1 MSDEFDWDQA
11 NIRHLARHDVKPHE
25 VEEVFRR
32 RYAFEFDEP
41 VEGEDRFLIY
51 GTTAQGRYLTIS
63 FTERKGR
70 TRPITAWDMTEE
82 ELKTYADQIYHETE
96 IQE

>member
-1 MSDEFDWDQA
+1 VQ
-11 NIRHLARHDVKPHE
+11 PHE
-25 VEEVFRR
+25 VEEMFRR

-41 VEGEDRFLIY
+41 VEGEDRFRVY
-51 GTTAQGRYLTIS
+51 ETTTGGRCLTVS

-82 ELKTYADQIYHETE
+82 ELETYADQIHNETE